1 VFFAFEQNFGIYYN
15 LTLADQFS
23 SLHVLPFS
31 VEEKWFQSF
40 AELVVAFT
48 SYFEV

>member
-15 LTLADQFS
+15 LTLAVQFS
-23 SLHVLPFS
+23 SLHGLSFS
-31 VEEKWFQSF
+31 VEEKWIQSF

-48 SYFEV
+48 FNFEV